1 MPLSGEGNAV
11 CELRDMAVYISQ
23 ISEKKKKIRVG
34 SVRMGSK
41 KRGKEIGDLISAL
54 FWTE

>member
-1 MPLSGEGNAV
+1 MPVSGEGNAV

-23 ISEKKKKIRVG
+23 ISEKEIRVG

-41 KRGKEIGDLISAL
+41 KRGKETGELKSTL